1 MGFPHSI
8 LCCFSD
14 VLFDYYMCYTIQKN
28 QRVQVIVI
36 G

>member
-8 LCCFSD
+8 CAVLSD